1 MKRGLVV
8 LDPAEVPE
16 QERPERVARLQRRL
30 TEEGVTIGLVY
41 GDVHRSDD
49 IGYLTN
55 LCIYWNEGIL
65 AVPAEGDP
73 AFLMKLSP
81 RVHPWMRRSSTL
93 TDLRSGKGFPALVQ
107 GLVEDKEPGVLGLVD
122 AALWPA
128 TAVEEVRAAAPGWEV
143 RALGGVV
150 REQRL
155 VPSAAELA
163 LLGEAAGHLATALDA
178 GTAPDLP
185 DGERI
190 ALLEQALRGAGYTDL
205 MVEVVHGPDGVS
217 AVEVT
222 GQFRFGWLRAARL
235 VAPPAGAAVAP
246 WAAAVQNALAAARGA
261 VAPGV
266 AAAVPAATAENAFT
280 TGLPAGAIAHATVVH
295 QADLSTGG
303 DYASPDEE
311 LPAGAV
317 VVVGVEV
324 LFPDGGRVA
333 VADTVRVAVTG
344 AEDLHAEEQH
354 A

>member
-8 LDPAEVPE
+8 LDSAEVPE
-16 QERPERVARLQRRL
+16 QERPGRVARLQQRL
-30 TEEGVTIGLVY
+30 TDEGVTLGLVY
-41 GDVHRSDD
+41 ADVHRSDD
-49 IGYLTN
+49 LGYLTN

-65 AVPAEGDP
+65 AVPAEGEP

-81 RVHPWMRRSSTL
+81 RVHGWMRRSSTL
-93 TDLRSGKGFPALVQ
+93 TDLRSGKGFTALVQ
-107 GLVEDKEPGVLGLVD
+107 GLVENREQGVIGLVD

-143 RALGGVV
+143 RPLGGLV

-155 VPSAAELA
+155 VPSTAELD
-163 LLGEAAGHLATALDA
+163 LLGRAAAALRTALDA

-190 ALLEQALRGAGYTDL
+190 AILEQALRGAGYTDL

-222 GQFRFGWLRAARL
+222 GQYRFGWLRVARL
-235 VAPPAGAAVAP
+235 VAPHAGVALP
-246 WAAAVQNALAAARGA
+246 SWAAAVQNALAAARGA

-266 AAAVPAATAENAFT
+266 RAAAPAAAAENAFT
-280 TGLPAGAIAHATVVH
+280 TGLPSGAVLHATVVH

-311 LPAGAV
+311 LAPGAV

-333 VADTVRVAVTG
+333 VADTVRVGVTG
-344 AEDLHAEEQH
+344 AEDLDAEEQH